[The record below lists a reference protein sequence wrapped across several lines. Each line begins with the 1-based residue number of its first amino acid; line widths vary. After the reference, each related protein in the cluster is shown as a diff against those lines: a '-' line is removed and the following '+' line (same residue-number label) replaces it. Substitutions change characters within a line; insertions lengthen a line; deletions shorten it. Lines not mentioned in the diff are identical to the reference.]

1 MPPRRRSPH
10 APSLTPEDLAALTEA
25 VAQGRRATVYLREGT
40 PSLGLEPGSSARV
53 ISVSGTTLLLKPRGV
68 NDELPFEADEVRMT
82 RTAPEPPAR
91 SPKKKAAPT
100 KTAAPKKSAAP
111 KKTPSPTKTAAPKAA
126 APKTAAPKTAAAPVR
141 AAKPPARPAAGGR
154 RAPSAVT
161 VTIFGSSDN
170 QWSVAVGRGGRKPP
184 RSRPVTPEAVDA
196 ALAALG
202 DDAALAAGSAVL
214 NHAREAAQRRVE
226 ELAAE
231 LEAARRTLYE
241 LGGEPSS

>member
-91 SPKKKAAPT
+91 SPKKKATPA

-111 KKTPSPTKTAAPKAA
+111 KKTPSPT
-126 APKTAAPKTAAAPVR
+126 KTAAPKTAAAPVR

-202 DDAALAAGSAVL
+202 DDAAFAAGSAVL